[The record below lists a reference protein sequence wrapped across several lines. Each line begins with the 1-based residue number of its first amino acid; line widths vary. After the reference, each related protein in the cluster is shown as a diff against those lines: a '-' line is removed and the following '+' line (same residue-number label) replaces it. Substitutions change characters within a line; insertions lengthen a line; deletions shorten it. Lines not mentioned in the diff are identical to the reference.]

1 MQVKWSRRARA
12 DLLAIVD
19 YIDLD
24 NPVAARAVLQTIR
37 KRAGD
42 LKNQPDMG
50 RGGRVAGTRELILS
64 RYDYLLVY
72 RRGRETVEIQRVL
85 HQHQQWPIE
94 KDWR

>member
-1 MQVKWSRRARA
+1 MQIKWSQRARA

-37 KRAGD
+37 KRAAD
-42 LKNQPDMG
+42 LKNQPDIG
-50 RGGRVAGTRELILS
+50 RAGRVAGTRELILA

-72 RRGRETVEIQRVL
+72 RRGRKTVEIQRVL
-85 HQHQQWPIE
+85 HQRQQWPIE
-94 KDWR
+94 KDRG